1 MKCLS
6 CSAQMRVRRENFKYD
21 ACGLPYVTL
30 VGVQVHRCSK
40 CGEFEVAVPRSEDL
54 HRVIAVS
61 VARKRGRLE
70 AAEVRFLRKWLG
82 WSGADFAERMGV
94 SAETVSRWETGAQQM
109 GATADRL
116 LRLMVASR
124 TPQRDYSLDLLKE
137 IDVAERKPFRLGLE
151 ARGGGWRAV
160 A

>member
-1 MKCLS
+1 
-6 CSAQMRVRRENFKYD
+6 
-21 ACGLPYVTL
+21 
-30 VGVQVHRCSK
+30 
-40 CGEFEVAVPRSEDL
+40 
-54 HRVIAVS
+54 
-61 VARKRGRLE
+61 
-70 AAEVRFLRKWLG
+70 
-82 WSGADFAERMGV
+82 
-94 SAETVSRWETGAQQM
+94 M